1 MPPCW
6 KERRKWLTR
15 PSLRRLRTR
24 AAEDE
29 VSEAQI
35 AVHWRE
41 EEYYEPPEAFA
52 AQANAN
58 DPAILERF
66 SEENFPESFIEY
78 ADMLTWDKKWDTL
91 LDTSNPPF
99 FKWFVGGRLNASVN
113 CVDRHLETRGDKNA
127 LIWVQEPEDV
137 EPVEI
142 TYAELHRR
150 VNEFAALLR
159 DFAGVKAGDRVTFHM
174 PMVPDLPVAMLAC
187 ARLGVIHSEVFGG
200 FSGAA
205 CGQRM
210 ADAQSTVLITMDA
223 YYRNGDLI
231 DHKEKADQA
240 IAEARKEGTEV
251 EKVLVWRRIPGEY
264 HSESPMVDGRDY
276 FVNDLLENYSGQEV
290 EPESLDANDTLF
302 LMYTSGTT
310 GRPKGAQH
318 SIGGYLS
325 YVTGTSKYYQ
335 DIHPDDTYWCFADI
349 GWITGHSYIVY
360 GPLSLGTTSVMY
372 EGVPTYPDPGRPWRI
387 AEKLGVDIFHT
398 APTTIRMLRKVGP
411 GEPAKYSYHFKTM
424 TTVGEP
430 IEPDVWR
437 WYYDFVGKGKAAIT
451 DTWWMTETGGFL
463 GSTLPGL
470 QPMKPGSCGPAALGI
485 QLVVFDENGQEIP
498 GGSGKAGYIC
508 VRNPWPGRM
517 LTVWGQDQRFID
529 TYYAK
534 FSKADSKDWHD
545 WPFMCGDGAVEAADG
560 YFRILGRID
569 DVINVAGHRLG
580 TKELESAAITVDEVA
595 EAAAV
600 PVVDEVRGKIVEMY
614 ISLKPGVPEDA
625 GIDKKVSEAIVR
637 EIGPIARPKNV
648 WIVKDMPKTRSGK
661 IMRRVIASIS
671 NFTDVG
677 DVMTLANPEI
687 VEDIRHYVQAE
698 KSAKGDVPRELSE
711 QEKAE
716 IAAYGHAE

>member
-1 MPPCW
+1 MADTTKPAPD
-6 KERRKWLTR
+6 ET
-15 PSLRRLRTR
+15 S
-24 AAEDE
+24 EDE

-66 SEENFPESFIEY
+66 SEEHFPESFIEY

-99 FKWFVGGRLNASVN
+99 FKWFAGGRLNASVN

-210 ADAQSTVLITMDA
+210 ADAQSTVLVTMDA

-485 QLVVFDENGQEIP
+485 QLVVFDENGQEIA

-534 FSKADSKDWHD
+534 FSKTDSKDWHD

>member
-1 MPPCW
+1 MADTTKPAPT
-6 KERRKWLTR
+6 EDE
-15 PSLRRLRTR
+15 S
-24 AAEDE
+24 ADE

-41 EEYYEPPEAFA
+41 EEYFEPPAAFA

-58 DPAILERF
+58 GPEILERF
-66 SEENFPESFIEY
+66 SEKNFPECFIEY

-99 FKWFVGGRLNASVN
+99 FKWFEGGRLNASVN

-127 LIWVQEPEDV
+127 LIWVPEPEDV

-210 ADAQSTVLITMDA
+210 ADAKSTVLVTIDA

-231 DHKEKADQA
+231 DHKMKADQA
-240 IAEARKEGTEV
+240 IEEARKEGTEV

-264 HSESPMVDGRDY
+264 HSDSPMVDGRDY
-276 FVNDLLENYSGQEV
+276 FVNDLLEEYSGQEV
-290 EPESLDANDTLF
+290 EPESLAANDTLF

-318 SIGGYLS
+318 AIGGYLS

-387 AEKLGVDIFHT
+387 AEKLGVNIFHT

-411 GEPAKYSYHFKTM
+411 GEPEKYSYHFKTM

-437 WYYDFVGKGKAAIT
+437 WYYSFVGKGEAAIT

-485 QLVVFDENGQEIP
+485 QLVVFDENGQEIA

-534 FSKADSKDWHD
+534 FSKSDSKDWRD

-560 YFRILGRID
+560 YYRILGRID

-614 ISLKPGVPEDA
+614 ISLKPGVPADA
-625 GIDKKVSEAIVR
+625 GVDKKVSDAIVR
-637 EIGPIARPKNV
+637 EIGAIARPKNV

-661 IMRRVIASIS
+661 IMRRVIAAVS

-687 VEDIRHYVQAE
+687 VEEIRHHVQAE
-698 KSAKGDVPRELSE
+698 KSAKGEVPRELSE

-716 IAAYGHAE
+716 IASYGHAE

>member
-1 MPPCW
+1 MADTTKPAPD
-6 KERRKWLTR
+6 ET
-15 PSLRRLRTR
+15 S
-24 AAEDE
+24 EDE

-66 SEENFPESFIEY
+66 SEEHFPESFIEY

-99 FKWFVGGRLNASVN
+99 FKWFAGGRLNASVN

-210 ADAQSTVLITMDA
+210 ADAQSTVLVTMDA

-485 QLVVFDENGQEIP
+485 QLVVFDENGQEIA

-625 GIDKKVSEAIVR
+625 GIDKKVSDAIVR

>member
-1 MPPCW
+1 MADTTKPAPN
-6 KERRKWLTR
+6 EDET
-15 PSLRRLRTR
+15 
-24 AAEDE
+24 AEDE

-66 SEENFPESFIEY
+66 SEQHFPESFVEY

-99 FKWFVGGRLNASVN
+99 FKWFVGGRLNACVN
-113 CVDRHLETRGDKNA
+113 CVDRHLESRGDKNA

-290 EPESLDANDTLF
+290 EPESLAANDTLF

-498 GGSGKAGYIC
+498 AGSGKAGYIC

-698 KSAKGDVPRELSE
+698 KSARGDVPRELSE

>member
-1 MPPCW
+1 MADTTKPAPD
-6 KERRKWLTR
+6 ET
-15 PSLRRLRTR
+15 S
-24 AAEDE
+24 EDE

-41 EEYYEPPEAFA
+41 EEYYEPPAAFV

-58 DPAILERF
+58 EPAILERF
-66 SEENFPESFIEY
+66 SEKHFPECFIDY

-174 PMVPDLPVAMLAC
+174 PMVPELPVAMLAC

-210 ADAQSTVLITMDA
+210 ADAQSTVLVTMDA

-437 WYYDFVGKGKAAIT
+437 WYYDFVGKGEAAIT

-534 FSKADSKDWHD
+534 FSKADSKDWQD

-560 YFRILGRID
+560 YYRILGRID

-614 ISLKPGVPEDA
+614 ISLKPGVAADA

-687 VEDIRHYVQAE
+687 VDDIRHYVQAE
-698 KSAKGDVPRELSE
+698 KSARGEVPRDLSE